1 MTDTRWTSERARE
14 AGRKGGRYKKPRPP
28 TLAEI
33 ELLLPPLDSIES
45 AMTRLDMVGK
55 WALAGM
61 VAGGVAGA
69 AVRSVEVWLKA
80 QDSQLTQKVVTE
92 LKADLD
98 RVKAELKQR
107 RGSVV
112 RAVR

>member
-1 MTDTRWTSERARE
+1 MASVRPGTWRWSLSR
-14 AGRKGGRYKKPRPP
+14 
-28 TLAEI
+28 
-33 ELLLPPLDSIES
+33 
-45 AMTRLDMVGK
+45 
-55 WALAGM
+55 
-61 VAGGVAGA
+61 VAGA

-98 RVKAELKQR
+98 RVKAELRQR
-107 RGSVV
+107 RGGVV